1 MTKQITTKH
10 PCFVCDLDG
19 TLCNVTHRRQWVASN
34 PKNWDAWNAG
44 ISSDTPNV
52 AVLEALNALA
62 DKFDI
67 ILVSGRGREYR
78 QPTVKW
84 LRDHG
89 VRFTEL
95 HMRAEGDHRADDVI
109 KAELADEVEKT
120 YRIIGVF
127 DDRKRVVDMWIK
139 RGIFV
144 FDVAQGQGD
153 F

>member
-1 MTKQITTKH
+1 MKLKEKH

-19 TLCNVTHRRQWVASN
+19 TLCNVTHRRQWVSTH

-44 ISSDTPNV
+44 IAYDTPNI
-52 AVLEALNALA
+52 AVLEVLNALA

-67 ILVSGRGREYR
+67 VLVSGRGSEYR
-78 QPTVKW
+78 QPTITW
-84 LRDHG
+84 LRSSG
-89 VRFTEL
+89 VRFTAL
-95 HMRAEGDHRADDVI
+95 YMRAEGDHRADDVI

-120 YRIIGVF
+120 YHIMGVF

-144 FDVAQGQGD
+144 FDVAQGKGD